1 MGIPLFETVT
11 AHASDHTTKLMDH
24 REIKLLDNIL
34 QMKSMTHLH
43 ARVVTFIN
51 NIYVS
56 GKFQTLLSL
65 YTIPSVMAL
74 LMYNVTN
81 HIKVRKARQEMED
94 EDSEESAELSGSEDG
109 EEDVFEDY
117 KRTNLASDSTLPNK
131 RPRVTSR
138 GCEYKF
144 SFLMQLRD
152 YEFTNV
158 REQRILKQKQDKL
171 QSQIAKQQQRHQQH
185 QQHQQYQQ
193 HQQHQHLQHP
203 SSSFQKSK
211 HSPKQEEE
219 EEDMTGVGE
228 QNELSKGLGKLA
240 GISISDITGN
250 APSLIRGE
258 VGANDFDADPLYDD
272 EFYNEFIESACLLL
286 GNLTTSGTENG

>member
-1 MGIPLFETVT
+1 
-11 AHASDHTTKLMDH
+11 MDH

-81 HIKVRKARQEMED
+81 HIKVRKARQDVESE
-94 EDSEESAELSGSEDG
+94 ESEESAELSGSEEG

-117 KRTNLASDSTLPNK
+117 KRTNLASDATLPNK

-138 GCEYKF
+138 GYVVY
-144 SFLMQLRD
+144 LR
-152 YEFTNV
+152 
-158 REQRILKQKQDKL
+158 
-171 QSQIAKQQQRHQQH
+171 QSYLSGIM
-185 QQHQQYQQ
+185 
-193 HQQHQHLQHP
+193 
-203 SSSFQKSK
+203 SS
-211 HSPKQEEE
+211 P
-219 EEDMTGVGE
+219 MCA
-228 QNELSKGLGKLA
+228 SKG
-240 GISISDITGN
+240 S
-250 APSLIRGE
+250 
-258 VGANDFDADPLYDD
+258 
-272 EFYNEFIESACLLL
+272 
-286 GNLTTSGTENG
+286 